1 MPLDRWHWYGQMLRS
16 RLFEEAVAGLWR
28 EGAIPG
34 EMHLGIGEE
43 AVVAGVLAHLGD
55 GDALALD
62 HRGTAPL
69 LMRGVDPVALLRE
82 LLGRPDGLCGGMGGH
97 MHLFSKEKLAASSG
111 IVGAAGPGAA
121 GFALAGLHLRPE
133 TVAVAFFGDGALNQG
148 MLMESMNLAVAWS
161 LPVLFVC
168 KDNGWAI
175 TTRSESVTG
184 GTPEERARGF
194 GLTAEV
200 ADGTDLGAVSEAAS
214 SLIARTRSGGGP
226 GFLLARCSHPEGH
239 FLGDPLLRIARHPVS
254 ELAEMTGPLLKS
266 LGRRG
271 GASLRERAGGLG
283 KIVGVVLRAVRE
295 QVRGD
300 TDPVAVAR
308 APLATEPDGP
318 ERLEKLE
325 GSIVLEIAEVARTAL
340 QPVTAEADE

>member
-43 AVVAGVLAHLGD
+43 AVVAGVLAQLRD

-62 HRGTAPL
+62 HRGTPPL

-82 LLGRPDGLCGGMGGH
+82 LLGRPDGLCRGMGGH
-97 MHLFSKEKLAASSG
+97 MHLFSKEHLAASSG

-121 GFALAGLHLRPE
+121 GFALAGLHLRPK
-133 TVAVAFFGDGALNQG
+133 TVAVAFFGDGAINQG
-148 MLMESMNLAVAWS
+148 MLMESMNLAAAWK

-184 GTPEERARGF
+184 GTPEARARGF
-194 GLTAEV
+194 GLAVEG
-200 ADGTDLGAVSEAAS
+200 ADGADMEAVWETAGE
-214 SLIARTRSGGGP
+214 LIDRARRGVGP
-226 GFLLARCSHPEGH
+226 GFLVARCTHPEGH
-239 FLGDPLLRIARHPVS
+239 FLGDPLLRIARRPVA
-254 ELAEMTGPLLKS
+254 ELAEMTGPLLKAM
-266 LGRRG
+266 GRKG
-271 GASLRERAGGLG
+271 GASLTQRAGGLG
-283 KIVGVVLRAVRE
+283 KIVGVVLRTVRE
-295 QVRGD
+295 QVRGGQ
-300 TDPVAVAR
+300 DPIAVAR
-308 APLATEPDGP
+308 QALTSDT
-318 ERLEKLE
+318 ERLDALE
-325 GSIVLEIAEVARTAL
+325 EATVLEVGECVRRALEPAEGEGRR
-340 QPVTAEADE
+340 